1 MGELTR
7 DPRRGEDILSQFVSL
22 KRDLRRERIVS
33 VVGGML
39 NQTDGGKSITIPPA
53 RGGGGSAKNTPE
65 RPGGDDEA
73 VPVAHCYSFEAWSN
87 VARTGIIMEPGDI
100 LLGPLSFI
108 DWADIDGYDTT
119 PAVTSTN
126 THVWLEVRVDSLIE
140 PTGSLG
146 AGYAWLKVGTKA
158 GMRAALDSTEILAKT
173 VVPLVET
180 TWASDGET
188 PPVYTITKV
197 KGLQCGDAT
206 LYRSG

>member
-33 VVGGML
+33 VVGGTL
-39 NQTDGGKSITIPPA
+39 SNQTEGGRTLTIPPA
-53 RGGGGSAKNTPE
+53 RGGGGSTKNTPD
-65 RPGGDDEA
+65 RPGGDDED

-87 VARTGIIMEPGDI
+87 AARTGIIIEPGDI
-100 LLGPLSFI
+100 LVGPLSFI

-158 GMRAALDSTEILAKT
+158 NMRAALDSTEILTKT

-180 TWASDGET
+180 VWAAG
-188 PPVYTITKV
+188 VITKV
-197 KGLQCGDAT
+197 KGLQCGDAKI
-206 LYRSG
+206 YRSG

>member
-7 DPRRGEDILSQFVSL
+7 DPRRGEDILSQFLAL

-33 VVGGML
+33 VVGGTL
-39 NQTDGGKSITIPPA
+39 SNQTEGGRTLTIPPA
-53 RGGGGSAKNTPE
+53 RGGGGSAKNIPD

-73 VPVAHCYSFEAWSN
+73 VLVAHCYSFEAWSN

-100 LLGPLSFI
+100 LVGPLSFI

-158 GMRAALDSTEILAKT
+158 AMRAALDSTEILTKT
-173 VVPLVET
+173 IVPLVET
-180 TWASDGET
+180 VWAAG
-188 PPVYTITKV
+188 VITKV
-197 KGLQCGDAT
+197 KGLQCGDAKI
-206 LYRSG
+206 YRSG

>member
-1 MGELTR
+1 MAEASR
-7 DPRRGEDILSQFVSL
+7 DPRRGEDILEHVLRL
-22 KRDLRRERIVS
+22 KSDLRRERVTQII
-33 VVGGML
+33 GATM
-39 NQTDGGKSITIPPA
+39 NQTEGGKTFTIPPA
-53 RGGGGSAKNTPE
+53 RGGGGSAKNIPE
-65 RPGGDDEA
+65 RPGGNDES
-73 VPVAHCYSFEAWSN
+73 VPVAHCYAFEAWSN

-126 THVWLEVRVDSLIE
+126 THAWLEVRTDSQTI

-158 GMRAALDSTEILAKT
+158 DMRAALDSTEILTKT

-180 TWASDGET
+180 TWAAG
-188 PPVYTITKV
+188 VITKV
-197 KGLQCGDAT
+197 KGLQCGDAK

>member
-1 MGELTR
+1 MADLSR
-7 DPRRGEDILSQFVSL
+7 DPRRGEDILEQFLRL
-22 KRDLRRERIVS
+22 KADLRRERIVS
-33 VVGGML
+33 VVGGLL

-53 RGGGGSAKNTPE
+53 RGGGGGSAKNTPD

-73 VPVAHCYSFEAWSN
+73 VPVAHCHSFEAWSN

-100 LLGPLSFI
+100 LIGPESFI

-126 THVWLEVRVDSLIE
+126 THVWLEIRVDSLIE

-158 GMRAALDSTEILAKT
+158 DMRAALDSTEILTKT

-180 TWASDGET
+180 VWADD
-188 PPVYTITKV
+188 VITKV
-197 KGLQCGDAT
+197 KGLQCGDAK